1 MRKHTQE
8 PMALQQRSYASPKTY
23 LRAPMIGHDEGDAER
38 IVVLII
44 LPGKYHKDVPV
55 RYRLSAYSKLSR
67 TFPSERKKN
76 RSDHAICMEHSHI
89 IRTYAS
95 QASLF

>member
-8 PMALQQRSYASPKTY
+8 PMALQQQSYASPKTY

-55 RYRLSAYSKLSR
+55 RYRLSEYSKLSR
-67 TFPSERKKN
+67 TNVNRNTPRQAKEKKKN
-76 RSDHAICMEHSHI
+76 NKDHKIMQYVWNIVIS
-89 IRTYAS
+89 
-95 QASLF
+95 

>member
-8 PMALQQRSYASPKTY
+8 PMALQQRSHVSPKTY

-67 TFPSERKKN
+67 TNVNRNTPHRAKEKKKN
-76 RSDHAICMEHSHI
+76 NKDHKIMQYVWKIVTS
-89 IRTYAS
+89 
-95 QASLF
+95 